1 MPIRTATGTHQKEK
15 ELLAVDLKEG
25 KLDKVLDRIF
35 M

>member
-15 ELLAVDLKEG
+15 ELLAVDLREG
-25 KLDKVLDRIF
+25 RLDKVFDKIF